1 MKIKVVNHNTKL
13 AMENMHHLKA
23 NKCSVFMC
31 IFSTL
36 ACKEKNAKNVSNV
49 TFIVAA
55 ATLSN
60 AT

>member
-1 MKIKVVNHNTKL
+1 
-13 AMENMHHLKA
+13 MENMHHLKA